1 MSVTGKTKDN
11 ANARADLSIYTCR
24 PELHLDR
31 RSNRYAKACYTL
43 DRANKECLLNWLREL
58 KFPDGYVS
66 NLGRCVDMRRHKI
79 FGMKSHDCHVFMQ
92 RLLPIAFRN
101 LLPIHV
107 WESLTEVSLFFRDLC
122 CPVLNIADM
131 RRLEIEIPL
140 IICKLERIFPPSFF
154 DVMEHLPVHLPYE
167 ARIAGPV
174 QYRWMY
180 PFERYI
186 YGVSFY

>member
-1 MSVTGKTKDN
+1 MSVTGKTKNN

-24 PELHLDR
+24 PKLHLDR
-31 RSNRYAKACYTL
+31 RSNRYAKAYYTL

-101 LLPIHV
+101 LLPIH
-107 WESLTEVSLFFRDLC
+107 
-122 CPVLNIADM
+122 M
-131 RRLEIEIPL
+131 
-140 IICKLERIFPPSFF
+140 
-154 DVMEHLPVHLPYE
+154 
-167 ARIAGPV
+167 
-174 QYRWMY
+174 
-180 PFERYI
+180 
-186 YGVSFY
+186 